1 MGDVL
6 VIWRLLA
13 IWHEQK
19 TVVLLPLLFWS
30 GMIGTFYFIPPLIYS
45 HHCPPVNM
53 IVHASFCRS
62 GVNNVNYTGLCKGT
76 DVAAPVLSIVT
87 NVSVMSLTI
96 WKAWFVHCSLTL
108 NSHAE

>member
-13 IWHEQK
+13 IWHERK
-19 TVVLLPLLFWS
+19 IVVLIPLLFWS
-30 GMIGTFYFIPPLIYS
+30 GMIGTFHFNSLLIYAD
-45 HHCPPVNM
+45 HFFPVNT
-53 IVHASFCRS
+53 IVHASLCRS
-62 GVNNVNYTGLCKGT
+62 GVNNVNYTSLCKGT

-96 WKAWFVHCSLTL
+96 WKAWFAHLRSR
-108 NSHAE
+108 S